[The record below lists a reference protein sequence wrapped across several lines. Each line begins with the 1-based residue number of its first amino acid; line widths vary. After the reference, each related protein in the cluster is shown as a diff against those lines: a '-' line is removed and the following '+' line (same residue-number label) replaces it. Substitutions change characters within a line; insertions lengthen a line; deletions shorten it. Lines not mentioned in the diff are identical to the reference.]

1 MAQAT
6 RVARRAVGRRRRKTI
21 HKNGRRAAHTS
32 FQFCTFRTIIC
43 TWWGT
48 RAMADS
54 NSGQVTEYVERAR
67 EARKYAQQAADESTK
82 AEWLKVAEKWALLAE
97 QASKRASTN

>member
-1 MAQAT
+1 
-6 RVARRAVGRRRRKTI
+6 
-21 HKNGRRAAHTS
+21 
-32 FQFCTFRTIIC
+32 
-43 TWWGT
+43 
-48 RAMADS
+48 MADS